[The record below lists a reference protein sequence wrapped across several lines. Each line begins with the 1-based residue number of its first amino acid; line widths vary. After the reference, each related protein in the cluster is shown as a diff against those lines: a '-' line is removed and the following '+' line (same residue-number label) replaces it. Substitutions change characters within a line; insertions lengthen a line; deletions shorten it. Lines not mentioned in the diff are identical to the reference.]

1 MIKSVCEFARATC
14 WIEIPPQL
22 PKMDRRNQEILSI
35 FWIVVVVEKKELS
48 DPL

>member
-1 MIKSVCEFARATC
+1 MIKSVGGFALATC

-22 PKMDRRNQEILSI
+22 PKMDRRNRENFEDFLD
-35 FWIVVVVEKKELS
+35 VVVVEKKELS